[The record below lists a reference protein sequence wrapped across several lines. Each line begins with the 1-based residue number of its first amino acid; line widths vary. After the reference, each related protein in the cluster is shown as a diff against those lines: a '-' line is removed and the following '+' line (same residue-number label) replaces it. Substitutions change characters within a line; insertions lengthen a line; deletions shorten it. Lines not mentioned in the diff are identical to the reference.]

1 MKEQQYTVKTNE
13 QIASSVYKMV
23 CAGDASVFTA
33 PGQFINIKL
42 DSLYLRRPIS
52 ISDWNSERGTITLVY
67 KDVGTGT
74 AQMSRMLPGA
84 TMNVLSPLGNG
95 FDTTVGGPKPLVI
108 GGGVG
113 TPPLLGLCKQ
123 LVKEGK
129 HPHVILGFNTKDD
142 VFFESEFLDLG
153 LKTTIVTMDGSY
165 GLRGMVTDACLNVQ
179 ADYFFACGPLKML
192 QALCCTLPAEG
203 QVSLEERMG
212 CGFGA
217 CMGCSIMTRNGS
229 MRVCKEGPVFERR
242 LLDW

>member
-108 GGGVG
+108 GGGVIPEADIAGLKAAGIAEVFTPG
-113 TPPLLGLCKQ
+113 TPTTKVVDFIKAN
-123 LVKEGK
+123 VK
-129 HPHVILGFNTKDD
+129 
-142 VFFESEFLDLG
+142 
-153 LKTTIVTMDGSY
+153 
-165 GLRGMVTDACLNVQ
+165 
-179 ADYFFACGPLKML
+179 
-192 QALCCTLPAEG
+192 
-203 QVSLEERMG
+203 
-212 CGFGA
+212 
-217 CMGCSIMTRNGS
+217 
-229 MRVCKEGPVFERR
+229 
-242 LLDW
+242 